1 MSAESP
7 PRPPESV
14 LQRRLA
20 LGDLLDLQTFGEL
33 AKGFADLYKVG
44 VKVFDERGNRLAD
57 IKVGNGDFCGYV
69 FSFAEGRRCCTAT
82 VARVKEGP
90 VSLVQNAVP
99 PQMPPGIPLRGMVT
113 VPCFTGLRY
122 LVLPILWEGD
132 ALGRVVFGPFTP
144 EDLGDLPASLTDLT
158 PGIDIA
164 LAHRHLAKIR
174 RAPEQTVAKVM
185 LHFAELLEAL
195 VAAGQKTYLTS
206 QVHIEAT
213 LESNRDLEAQN
224 RKLEALNVRLK
235 EMDRLKS
242 SFLATV
248 SHELRTPL
256 TSIIGYSEMLSEG
269 LVGPLN
275 PEQTDYVRTIMDKGD
290 TLLKLI
296 SSILDISQIEAGK
309 VRLTFDGVLVSDVVT
324 SALSSV
330 KPQAQK
336 KGLVVDVKL
345 PPRAVEA
352 RADREKLRQVVVNLL
367 SNAVK
372 FTPKGGW
379 VQVVLTDVQ
388 AQAELGGTTG
398 YRIVVQDS
406 GVGIPQ
412 DQQDKVFQSFYQV
425 DNSSTR
431 EFGGAGLGLAI
442 VKSYVEGHGGVVKV
456 TSEVGR
462 GSRFEVVLP
471 AKPPAPG
478 SVISPPVSDG
488 GLPPPDRF

>member
-1 MSAESP
+1 
-7 PRPPESV
+7 
-14 LQRRLA
+14 
-20 LGDLLDLQTFGEL
+20 
-33 AKGFADLYKVG
+33 
-44 VKVFDERGNRLAD
+44 
-57 IKVGNGDFCGYV
+57 
-69 FSFAEGRRCCTAT
+69 
-82 VARVKEGP
+82 
-90 VSLVQNAVP
+90 
-99 PQMPPGIPLRGMVT
+99 
-113 VPCFTGLRY
+113 
-122 LVLPILWEGD
+122 
-132 ALGRVVFGPFTP
+132 
-144 EDLGDLPASLTDLT
+144 
-158 PGIDIA
+158 
-164 LAHRHLAKIR
+164 
-174 RAPEQTVAKVM
+174 
-185 LHFAELLEAL
+185 
-195 VAAGQKTYLTS
+195 
-206 QVHIEAT
+206 
-213 LESNRDLEAQN
+213 
-224 RKLEALNVRLK
+224 
-235 EMDRLKS
+235 
-242 SFLATV
+242 
-248 SHELRTPL
+248 
-256 TSIIGYSEMLSEG
+256 
-269 LVGPLN
+269 
-275 PEQTDYVRTIMDKGD
+275 MDKGD

-336 KGLVVDVKL
+336 KGLVMDVKL

-388 AQAELGGTTG
+388 AQSELGGTLG
-398 YRIVVQDS
+398 YRVVVQDS
-406 GVGIPQ
+406 GVGIPA

-442 VKSYVEGHGGVVKV
+442 VKSYVEGHGGAVKV

-478 SVISPPVSDG
+478 SVIPPPASDG
-488 GLPPPDRF
+488 GGPPQERF

>member
-1 MSAESP
+1 MSTEAPTRSA
-7 PRPPESV
+7 ESV

-33 AKGFADLYKVG
+33 VKGFAELYKVG
-44 VKVFDERGNRLAD
+44 VKVFDEKGNRLAD

-69 FSFAEGRRCCTAT
+69 FSFTEGRRCCTAT

-90 VSLVQNAVP
+90 VATVQNGREP
-99 PQMPPGIPLRGMVT
+99 LGPPGVPLRGMVT

-132 ALGRVVFGPFTP
+132 SLGRVVFGPFTP
-144 EDLGDLPASLTDLT
+144 DDLGDLPSSLTDLT
-158 PGIDIA
+158 PGIDLA
-164 LAHRHLAKIR
+164 LAQGHLAKIR

-185 LHFAELLEAL
+185 LHFAQLLEAL

-213 LESNRDLEAQN
+213 LESNRELEGQN
-224 RKLEALNVRLK
+224 RKLEGMNVRLK

-269 LVGPLN
+269 LVGPMN

-336 KGLVVDVKL
+336 KGLVVDTKL

-379 VQVVLTDVQ
+379 VQVVLTEIQ
-388 AQAELGGTTG
+388 PQSELGSAPG

-406 GVGIPQ
+406 GVGIPA
-412 DQQDKVFQSFYQV
+412 DQLDKVFQSFYQV

-471 AKPPAPG
+471 AKPPTPG
-478 SVISPPVSDG
+478 SVIAPPASDTG
-488 GLPPPDRF
+488 PVPVERF